1 MCEETMLRAE
11 LRRCT
16 SVADAARIMNS
27 ATDEVCQQ
35 LMQDMFMRGFVDDD
49 DPDDDDAWY

>member
-1 MCEETMLRAE
+1 MSEETMLRAE

-27 ATDEVCQQ
+27 ATDEICQQ